1 MKRIAMTLLLLLAL
15 AAGARSEGAPYEVT
29 VYDETDGRIAAVG
42 TVMSDADYTVLERML
57 PLPGTPWET
66 VLATNGQIEW
76 EKIAYRQDGEEKT
89 GWIVGNPGVL
99 ADVQLT
105 GSEADAVPGFVL
117 CQSLTMR
124 ESASASA
131 KAVYTLVYGD
141 TVDILAQDGVW
152 TQVSAQAGAQRVTG
166 WVRGEYLLT
175 DPAQYVSAG
184 ETAVYAYP
192 GEGAPR
198 VGLLAD
204 GETHPVIARLDGYI
218 VISLRGASGFVRAF
232 ATICGGN

>member
-57 PLPGTPWET
+57 PLPGTPWAT

-76 EKIAYRQDGEEKT
+76 KRIAYRQDGAQRT

-99 ADVQLT
+99 ADAQTLT

-124 ESASASA
+124 DSASASA
-131 KAVYTLVYGD
+131 RAVHTLAYGD
-141 TVDILAQDGVW
+141 AVDILSQDGVW
-152 TQVSAQAGAQRVTG
+152 AQVSAQAGAQRVTG
-166 WVRGEYLLT
+166 FVRGEYLLA

-198 VGLLAD
+198 VGLLDD
-204 GETHPVIARLDGYI
+204 GEAHPVIARLDGYI
-218 VISLRGASGFVRAF
+218 VISLRGASGFVRE
-232 ATICGGN
+232 